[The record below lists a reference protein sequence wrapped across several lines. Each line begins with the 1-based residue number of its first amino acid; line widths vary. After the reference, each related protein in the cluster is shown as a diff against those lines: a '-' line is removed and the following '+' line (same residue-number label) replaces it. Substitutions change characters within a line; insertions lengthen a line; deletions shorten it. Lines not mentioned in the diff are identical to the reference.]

1 VIETPPVTSPDTE
14 PAEVLVVTPHLEPA
28 VAELG
33 RLLAKHYAV
42 EIHCSDA
49 VEVQGERTWTDVLRF
64 YWLDPLSTMMRLVI
78 RVRRYELVIN
88 YYHRNGYWLGLL
100 GRLLHRRA
108 GTKLAWVGFAPNPP
122 SPGVRGWIR
131 EHLTYSAL
139 LGHDLV
145 VCNTLPV
152 IDSIK
157 QRYPKVAA
165 RLAYVRWG
173 GTGDQDFDESTD
185 RGYIFAGGRTNRD
198 FATVFTALAQIDRK
212 AIIVAPKDEC
222 FPSDVPNHIAIYRDI
237 SSEDFQ
243 RLLQGARIVVVALE
257 HPEVSSGQVVLNR
270 AMRSGKPVVVTA
282 TAGIDEYVTDGKD
295 AVLVAPR
302 DAGDLKAKLAW
313 LLDNPEQR
321 KAIGLAARRTYETSF
336 NSRVFARELCE
347 RLTTVFRDAL

>member
-1 VIETPPVTSPDTE
+1 
-14 PAEVLVVTPHLEPA
+14 
-28 VAELG
+28 
-33 RLLAKHYAV
+33 
-42 EIHCSDA
+42 
-49 VEVQGERTWTDVLRF
+49 
-64 YWLDPLSTMMRLVI
+64 
-78 RVRRYELVIN
+78 
-88 YYHRNGYWLGLL
+88 
-100 GRLLHRRA
+100 
-108 GTKLAWVGFAPNPP
+108 
-122 SPGVRGWIR
+122 VRGWIR

-198 FATVFTALAQIDRK
+198 FATVFSALSQIDRK

-222 FPSDVPNHIAIYRDI
+222 FPSDVPSHIAIYRDI

-257 HPEVSSGQVVLNR
+257 HAEVSSGQVVLNR

-302 DAGDLKAKLAW
+302 DADDLKAKLTW

-347 RLTTVFRDAL
+347 RLTTVFQDAL